1 MWPSPYG
8 LPDYQPLRHLTD
20 HQPSSPHSNR
30 LQPTNR
36 VSVSSWMCFIT
47 ANRIALTCALSTLKR
62 ACSASSSYTAFYIS
76 ILQKGFRY
84 LTQPCSGAA
93 LVLHS
98 HDSRRCTGYANR
110 YSRPVQPSPAQPEN
124 TPLAYCAP
132 HSCCSHVH
140 SEANGEIGG
149 DKTASCY
156 SVSPRCTAL
165 LPKNPVYC
173 CKNAETL
180 D

>member
-1 MWPSPYG
+1 MGCLIPKPCATG
-8 LPDYQPLRHLTD
+8 QITNLPLLTATYFILRTEF
-20 HQPSSPHSNR
+20 R
-30 LQPTNR
+30 YCR
-36 VSVSSWMCFIT
+36 GCFIT

-62 ACSASSSYTAFYIS
+62 ACSASSSYAAFYIS
-76 ILQKGFRY
+76 LLLKGLRY
-84 LTQPCSGAA
+84 LPQPCSGAA

-110 YSRPVQPSPAQPEN
+110 YSRPAQPSPAQPEN

-132 HSCCSHVH
+132 HSCCSHVY

-165 LPKNPVYC
+165 LPMNPVYC
-173 CKNAETL
+173 CINAETP

>member
-1 MWPSPYG
+1 MGCLIPKPCAIG
-8 LPDYQPLRHLTD
+8 QITNLPLLTPTGISLRTEF
-20 HQPSSPHSNR
+20 R
-30 LQPTNR
+30 YCR
-36 VSVSSWMCFIT
+36 GCFIT

-62 ACSASSSYTAFYIS
+62 ACSASSSYAAFYIS

-84 LTQPCSGAA
+84 LPQPCSGAV

-110 YSRPVQPSPAQPEN
+110 YSRPAQPNPTQPNPTQPEN
-124 TPLAYCAP
+124 TPLAYCTP
-132 HSCCSHVH
+132 HSCCGHVY

-165 LPKNPVYC
+165 FPMNPVYC